1 MVNGV
6 LTAPL
11 VMTVWKI
18 KVGRNVNLVVNVTCL
33 YIAWPK
39 TLQRQEKIY
48 QHFCSIW
55 RPNAHFAHQRV
66 AYGTDL
72 GVAYCRI

>member
-48 QHFCSIW
+48 QHLAAKCAF
-55 RPNAHFAHQRV
+55 RALQRV

>member
-48 QHFCSIW
+48 QHLAAKCAF
-55 RPNAHFAHQRV
+55 RALQRV
-66 AYGTDL
+66 AYGRMSL
-72 GVAYCRI
+72 F